1 MGRICNLYPA
11 PSFPLTLLC
20 IALSACEPPP
30 EPAARVPNTPATT
43 PVAQTRFY
51 PTRYFADLPPAAI
64 DVVELSK
71 ARASGIVYT
80 EFEGSTPTELTI
92 LNDTAHE
99 VQTIARLRFYN
110 MPDGGF
116 SDTLW
121 VRRAGLFSELERASH
136 EHYGLQA
143 ATLQGA
149 WARINFAYDSA
160 GRPQQGWVR
169 VDPPRVNYAGYDSL
183 MMSVSS
189 RFADPAGVRF
199 FNRPAGDLL
208 QISIAP
214 SYSLAVLQ
222 VQGEWIRVALAVPD
236 TTECVGDPKARV
248 QRRDTVWV
256 PRINASGRR
265 QIISAVAGC

>member
-1 MGRICNLYPA
+1 MPRIAVCL
-11 PSFPLTLLC
+11 LLC
-20 IALSACEPPP
+20 ATLCACEPAP
-30 EPAARVPNTPATT
+30 EPAARVANSPAPA

-51 PTRYFADLPPAAI
+51 PTQHFADLPAATI
-64 DVVELSK
+64 DAIELNK
-71 ARASGIVYT
+71 ARAAGIVYT
-80 EFEGSTPTELTI
+80 EFEGSIPAELTI

-99 VQTIARLRFYN
+99 VQTIARLRFYG
-110 MPDGGF
+110 MTDGGF
-116 SDTLW
+116 TDTLW
-121 VRRAGLFSELERASH
+121 VRRPGWFSEIERATQ

-143 ATLQGA
+143 ATLHGA
-149 WARINFAYDSA
+149 WARVNFAYDSA

-169 VDPPRVNYAGYDSL
+169 IEPPRVNYASYDSL

-189 RFADPAGVRF
+189 SFADPAAVRF
-199 FNRPAGDLL
+199 FDRPAGDSLK
-208 QISIAP
+208 ISLAP

-222 VQGEWIRVALAVPD
+222 TRGDWIRVALTMPD

-256 PRINASGRR
+256 PRINASGQR